1 MSKIVKKKLIAVG
14 RIEADG
20 RIYNPGDPLECEE
33 SEALRLIGLDAARPP
48 EPEQTTDPGPEHSQ
62 EDLLARIMAA
72 STYEEVLALMP
83 EEEPPAEIADAFEAR
98 LEELRG

>member
-1 MSKIVKKKLIAVG
+1 MSEIIKMKLIAVG

-20 RIYNPGDPLECEE
+20 KIYHPGDPLECEQR
-33 SEALRLIGLDAARPP
+33 EALRLIGLDAARLKEPEQHADP
-48 EPEQTTDPGPEHSQ
+48 EPEQSQ
-62 EDLLARIMAA
+62 KDLLARIKAA

-83 EEEPPAEIADAFEAR
+83 EEEPPGEIADAFEAR

>member
-1 MSKIVKKKLIAVG
+1 MSEIVKIMLIAVG

-20 RIYNPGDPLECEE
+20 KIYNPGDPLECEE
-33 SEALRLIGLDAARPP
+33 REALRLIGLDAARPT
-48 EPEQTTDPGPEHSQ
+48 EPEQLTEPGPEQSH
-62 EDLLARIMAA
+62 EDLLARIKAA

-83 EEEPPAEIADAFEAR
+83 EEEPPVDIADAFEAR

>member
-1 MSKIVKKKLIAVG
+1 MLEIVKIKLIAVG

-20 RIYNPGDPLECEE
+20 KIYNPGDSLECEE
-33 SEALRLIGLDAARPP
+33 REAMRLIGLDAARPE
-48 EPEQTTDPGPEHSQ
+48 EPEQPSEPGPEQSQ
-62 EDLLARIMAA
+62 EDLLARIKAA

>member
-20 RIYNPGDPLECEE
+20 RIYNPGDQLEREE

-48 EPEQTTDPGPEHSQ
+48 EPGQTTHPGPEHSQ
-62 EDLLARIMAA
+62 EDLLARIKAA

-83 EEEPPAEIADAFEAR
+83 EEEPPAEIAGAFEAR